1 MFSRVKVSS
10 CNFLLPKL
18 LDIRSETFC
27 SFLFESHDYNVTQSK
42 NCITVNNNYQ
52 SSLNNNIVDDCC
64 FTACCHSSSQQEMFL
79 LLTESSVCDRYR
91 TFNWQSEVWLTDA
104 SSHDFQT
111 SSWSPSVVR
120 LCVSLCQRC
129 CRFHNNNYSE
139 GIPSY
144 RGFNIGMSPE
154 AEAQFQANKHIY
166 SAVYV
171 CSLNFTW
178 NINLHFRESLTFRG
192 LNSVDFGFLGQTC
205 CFLTQKSERSMTSYH
220 VPVEQVGKPV
230 PVRLAIVRITS

>member
-91 TFNWQSEVWLTDA
+91 TFNWQSEVWLMLAVMISKPLPDLPLLSGSACLSADA
-104 SSHDFQT
+104 AADFT
-111 SSWSPSVVR
+111 TT
-120 LCVSLCQRC
+120 
-129 CRFHNNNYSE
+129 
-139 GIPSY
+139 I
-144 RGFNIGMSPE
+144 
-154 AEAQFQANKHIY
+154 
-166 SAVYV
+166 
-171 CSLNFTW
+171 
-178 NINLHFRESLTFRG
+178 
-192 LNSVDFGFLGQTC
+192 
-205 CFLTQKSERSMTSYH
+205 TQKEFLHTEGLTSVCH
-220 VPVEQVGKPV
+220 LRQKLSFKQTNTFILLSTSAAWTSPGTLTCTLGKV
-230 PVRLAIVRITS
+230 